1 MSAPNFLDFMK
12 ERDQLDEAFNS
23 APYELTMGKKNAG
36 DVFFTF
42 IDEDDKEYRI
52 QFYTPQGLGKSVRQV
67 FIGQKRGSV
76 YPDAIARFK
85 NPMRVIASMIEATKQ
100 YLATPLGKTIDGFAV
115 NFSKKALERGMT
127 LIPKIIRQSGLKQKL
142 NVMDLTYSPVPD
154 RGYVWL
160 VKKGKDPAQVFD
172 GPKMKGITWDDPD
185 KIGDVP
191 ADTNTIDSDSTE
203 GVKVPS
209 NGKVITK
216 TNSAFTIRWDMGFPP
231 SGPYA
236 GAVLETT
243 VLRVRENDYVIST
256 IASTKNKTLN
266 DLKSYD
272 YKGDINSLLKEEG
285 ERYSLANNQLSTL
298 TSISYNPNKL
308 GYDLVSVGSLGEVRF
323 NGQDIGLPS
332 NRQVVINAVAKMND
346 EYEKTGAV
354 DQSNNSKK
362 SGWYNEVAD
371 GGNPTISWYNAQGAY
386 NGGIGL
392 RFSPIY
398 GVYSGSSVAV
408 NFKEIEGKDVD
419 ALAKKL
425 KLPPIPKQVS
435 SKFVASAEAW
445 WKQKNIVPPNTAS
458 QGNIEM
464 IPTTDMGQEGLRDG
478 GYIARLLGVIDTYAP
493 QMVGMYSGEKLTRVG
508 AGRYKTS
515 GGLVIEVH
523 FWGVDKGNLA
533 VEVSSE
539 LSGTEMLSL
548 SGKTKD
554 AGMKI
559 VEAIS
564 RAAGSQF
571 NGEVEVRSVP
581 INGAPYPIL
590 KVSRSQGY
598 SYVDCGSFV
607 LKVSDALLERFTVG
621 KAVELDLMRNFPR
634 TTFPVR
640 YDWYS
645 KTEMVVKASDGKTIF
660 GSINTNASNKDAVIT
675 ANLKEPSNGTFFGET
690 VHGFSVAWDFKF
702 PRGGNLQDA
711 KIVTNVTYN
720 FDKKKAN
727 ITTMIV
733 EGHHQHSSS
742 SYDVNLDVKTV
753 QKVLD
758 EYSDRLKIVDQ
769 QLRNLD
775 SSSYN
780 PNKRFLNDVTISKSG
795 EILFQ
800 GQSLTQSQNRQA
812 VINALARAQSNAE
825 KTKGDLAGYA
835 ASIEASAP
843 KGRDLDWQVY
853 LTNNGNSLQVD
864 WEITFRRN
872 TRVGAMKEFS
882 AQVYSGNRYLED
894 VYADAKS
901 RGYAPEQ
908 PNLMAMSDA
917 QRSDDMA
924 TMNGEDAYSEY
935 EQSIGG
941 SLKINLK

>member
-1 MSAPNFLDFMK
+1 MSIPKFLDFIK

-52 QFYTPQGLGKSVRQV
+52 QFYTPQGLGKNVRQV

-100 YLATPLGKTIDGFAV
+100 FMATPLGKTIDGYAV
-115 NFSKKALERGMT
+115 NFSKKALDRGMT

-142 NVMDLTYSPVPD
+142 NVMDLTYAPVPD

-172 GPKMKGITWDDPD
+172 GPKMQGITWDDPD
-185 KIGDVP
+185 KVGDVP
-191 ADTNTIDSDSTE
+191 VQNNTPEVD
-203 GVKVPS
+203 VPS
-209 NGKVITK
+209 PVDDSNGWKLTSGGDQPMMIWSGREKGRLVTANIAPHYNEPGVYVGAYMNEKPARGPSPDFITRQLK
-216 TNSAFTIRWDMGFPP
+216 LPQIPVKMLNSFT
-231 SGPYA
+231 
-236 GAVLETT
+236 T
-243 VLRVRENDYVIST
+243 
-256 IASTKNKTLN
+256 ASTKFWRDNK
-266 DLKSYD
+266 
-272 YKGDINSLLKEEG
+272 
-285 ERYSLANNQLSTL
+285 
-298 TSISYNPNKL
+298 
-308 GYDLVSVGSLGEVRF
+308 
-323 NGQDIGLPS
+323 
-332 NRQVVINAVAKMND
+332 
-346 EYEKTGAV
+346 
-354 DQSNNSKK
+354 
-362 SGWYNEVAD
+362 
-371 GGNPTISWYNAQGAY
+371 
-386 NGGIGL
+386 
-392 RFSPIY
+392 
-398 GVYSGSSVAV
+398 
-408 NFKEIEGKDVD
+408 
-419 ALAKKL
+419 
-425 KLPPIPKQVS
+425 
-435 SKFVASAEAW
+435 
-445 WKQKNIVPPNTAS
+445 PNT
-458 QGNIEM
+458 QTTLDE

-478 GYIARLLGVIDTYAP
+478 GYIARLLGIIDTYAP

-571 NGEVEVRSVP
+571 NGEVEVRAVP

-621 KAVELDLMRNFPR
+621 KAVELDLMREFPR

-640 YDWYS
+640 YDWYG
-645 KTEMVVKASDGKTIF
+645 KTELVVKASDGKTIF
-660 GSINTNASNKDAVIT
+660 GSINTNASDKDAVIT
-675 ANLKEPSNGTFFGET
+675 ANLKAPSNGTFFGET

-733 EGHHQHSSS
+733 EGHHQHSNS

-753 QKVLD
+753 QSVLN
-758 EYSDRLKIVDQ
+758 EYSDRLKIINQ

-800 GQSLTQSQNRQA
+800 GQSLTQSQNRQV
-812 VINALARAQSNAE
+812 VINALAKAQSNAE
-825 KTKGDLAGYA
+825 KTKGDLANYA

-843 KGRDLDWQVY
+843 QGRDLDWRVY

-872 TRVGAMKEFS
+872 THVGAMKEFS
-882 AQVYSGNRYLED
+882 AQVYRGNRYLED

-924 TMNGEDAYSEY
+924 MMNGEDAYSEY

>member
-1 MSAPNFLDFMK
+1 MSTPNFLDFMK

-100 YLATPLGKTIDGFAV
+100 FLATPLGKTIDGFAV
-115 NFSKKALERGMT
+115 NFSKKALDRGMT

-191 ADTNTIDSDSTE
+191 DQAKAD
-203 GVKVPS
+203 
-209 NGKVITK
+209 
-216 TNSAFTIRWDMGFPP
+216 A
-231 SGPYA
+231 A
-236 GAVLETT
+236 LQ
-243 VLRVRENDYVIST
+243 
-256 IASTKNKTLN
+256 
-266 DLKSYD
+266 
-272 YKGDINSLLKEEG
+272 GDIDD
-285 ERYSLANNQLSTL
+285 LSQT
-298 TSISYNPNKL
+298 
-308 GYDLVSVGSLGEVRF
+308 
-323 NGQDIGLPS
+323 
-332 NRQVVINAVAKMND
+332 IN
-346 EYEKTGAV
+346 T
-354 DQSNNSKK
+354 QK
-362 SGWYNEVAD
+362 SGWYNEVAPA
-371 GGNPTISWYNAQGAY
+371 GNPSIEWYNAQGTY

-398 GVYSGSSVAV
+398 GVYSGSSAAV
-408 NFKEIEGKDVD
+408 NFKEIEDKDVD

-445 WKQKNIVPPNTAS
+445 WKQKNIVPPRTAS

-478 GYIARLLGVIDTYAP
+478 GYIARLLGIIDTYAP

-660 GSINTNASNKDAVIT
+660 GSINTNASDKDAVIT

-780 PNKRFLNDVTISKSG
+780 PDKRFLNDVTISKSG

-882 AQVYSGNRYLED
+882 AQVYRGNRYLED

-924 TMNGEDAYSEY
+924 MMNGEDAYSEY

>member
-1 MSAPNFLDFMK
+1 MSIPKFLDFIK

-23 APYELTMGKKNAG
+23 APYELAMGKKNAG

-100 YLATPLGKTIDGFAV
+100 FLATPLGKTIDGFAV
-115 NFSKKALERGMT
+115 NFSKKALDRGMT

-142 NVMDLTYSPVPD
+142 NVMDLTYAPVPD

-172 GPKMKGITWDDPD
+172 GPKMQGITWDDPD
-185 KIGDVP
+185 KVGDVP
-191 ADTNTIDSDSTE
+191 VQNNTPEVD
-203 GVKVPS
+203 VPS
-209 NGKVITK
+209 PVDDSNGWKLTSGGDQPMMIWSGREKGRLVTANIAPHYNEPGVYVGAYMNEKPARGPSPDFITRQLK
-216 TNSAFTIRWDMGFPP
+216 LPQIPVKMLNSFT
-231 SGPYA
+231 
-236 GAVLETT
+236 T
-243 VLRVRENDYVIST
+243 
-256 IASTKNKTLN
+256 ASTKFWRDNK
-266 DLKSYD
+266 
-272 YKGDINSLLKEEG
+272 
-285 ERYSLANNQLSTL
+285 
-298 TSISYNPNKL
+298 
-308 GYDLVSVGSLGEVRF
+308 
-323 NGQDIGLPS
+323 
-332 NRQVVINAVAKMND
+332 
-346 EYEKTGAV
+346 
-354 DQSNNSKK
+354 
-362 SGWYNEVAD
+362 
-371 GGNPTISWYNAQGAY
+371 
-386 NGGIGL
+386 
-392 RFSPIY
+392 
-398 GVYSGSSVAV
+398 
-408 NFKEIEGKDVD
+408 
-419 ALAKKL
+419 
-425 KLPPIPKQVS
+425 
-435 SKFVASAEAW
+435 
-445 WKQKNIVPPNTAS
+445 PNT
-458 QGNIEM
+458 QTTLDE

-478 GYIARLLGVIDTYAP
+478 GYIARLLGIIDTYAP

-571 NGEVEVRSVP
+571 NGEVEVRAVP

-621 KAVELDLMRNFPR
+621 KAVELDLMREFPR

-640 YDWYS
+640 YDWYG
-645 KTEMVVKASDGKTIF
+645 KTELVVKASDGKTIF
-660 GSINTNASNKDAVIT
+660 GSINTNASDKDAVIT
-675 ANLKEPSNGTFFGET
+675 ANLKAPSNGTFFGET

-753 QKVLD
+753 QSVLN
-758 EYSDRLKIVDQ
+758 EYSDRLKIINQ

-800 GQSLTQSQNRQA
+800 GQSLTQSQNRQV
-812 VINALARAQSNAE
+812 VINALAKAQSNAE
-825 KTKGDLAGYA
+825 KTKGDLANYA

-843 KGRDLDWQVY
+843 QGRDLDWRVY

-872 TRVGAMKEFS
+872 THVGAMKEFS
-882 AQVYSGNRYLED
+882 AQVYRGNRYLED

-924 TMNGEDAYSEY
+924 MMNGEDAYSEY

>member
-1 MSAPNFLDFMK
+1 MSIPKFLDFIK

-52 QFYTPQGLGKSVRQV
+52 QFYTPQGLGKNVRQV

-100 YLATPLGKTIDGFAV
+100 FMATPLGKTIDGYAV
-115 NFSKKALERGMT
+115 NFSKKALDRGMI

-142 NVMDLTYSPVPD
+142 NVMDLTYAPVPD

-172 GPKMKGITWDDPD
+172 GPKMQGITWDDPD
-185 KIGDVP
+185 KVGDVP
-191 ADTNTIDSDSTE
+191 VQNNTPEVD
-203 GVKVPS
+203 VPS
-209 NGKVITK
+209 PVDDSNGWKLTSGGDQPMMIWSGREKGRLVTANIAPHYNEPGVYVGAYMNEKPARGPSPDFITRQLK
-216 TNSAFTIRWDMGFPP
+216 LPQIPVKMLNSFT
-231 SGPYA
+231 
-236 GAVLETT
+236 T
-243 VLRVRENDYVIST
+243 
-256 IASTKNKTLN
+256 ASTKFWRDNK
-266 DLKSYD
+266 
-272 YKGDINSLLKEEG
+272 
-285 ERYSLANNQLSTL
+285 
-298 TSISYNPNKL
+298 
-308 GYDLVSVGSLGEVRF
+308 
-323 NGQDIGLPS
+323 
-332 NRQVVINAVAKMND
+332 
-346 EYEKTGAV
+346 
-354 DQSNNSKK
+354 
-362 SGWYNEVAD
+362 
-371 GGNPTISWYNAQGAY
+371 
-386 NGGIGL
+386 
-392 RFSPIY
+392 
-398 GVYSGSSVAV
+398 
-408 NFKEIEGKDVD
+408 
-419 ALAKKL
+419 
-425 KLPPIPKQVS
+425 
-435 SKFVASAEAW
+435 
-445 WKQKNIVPPNTAS
+445 PNT
-458 QGNIEM
+458 QTTLDE

-478 GYIARLLGVIDTYAP
+478 GYIARLLGIIDTYAP

-533 VEVSSE
+533 VEVYSE

-571 NGEVEVRSVP
+571 NGEVEVRAVP

-621 KAVELDLMRNFPR
+621 KAVELDLMREFPR

-640 YDWYS
+640 YDWYG
-645 KTEMVVKASDGKTIF
+645 KTELVVKASDGKTIF
-660 GSINTNASNKDAVIT
+660 GSINTNASDKDAVIT
-675 ANLKEPSNGTFFGET
+675 ANLKAPSNGTFFGET

-753 QKVLD
+753 QSVLN
-758 EYSDRLKIVDQ
+758 EYSDRLKIINQ

-800 GQSLTQSQNRQA
+800 GQSLTQSQNRQV
-812 VINALARAQSNAE
+812 VINALAKAQSNAE
-825 KTKGDLAGYA
+825 KTKGDLANYA

-843 KGRDLDWQVY
+843 QGRDLDWRVY

-872 TRVGAMKEFS
+872 THVGAMKEFS
-882 AQVYSGNRYLED
+882 AQVYRGNRYLED

-924 TMNGEDAYSEY
+924 MMNGEDAYSEY

>member
-1 MSAPNFLDFMK
+1 MSIPKFLDFIK

-52 QFYTPQGLGKSVRQV
+52 QFYTPQGLGKNVRQV

-100 YLATPLGKTIDGFAV
+100 FMATPLGKTIDGYAV
-115 NFSKKALERGMT
+115 NFSKKALDRGMT

-142 NVMDLTYSPVPD
+142 NVMDLTYAPVPD

-172 GPKMKGITWDDPD
+172 GPKMQGITWDDPD
-185 KIGDVP
+185 KVGDVP
-191 ADTNTIDSDSTE
+191 VQNNTPEVD
-203 GVKVPS
+203 VPS
-209 NGKVITK
+209 PVDDSNGWKLTSGGDQPMMIWSGREKGRLVTANIAPHYNEPGVYVGAYMNEKPARGPSPDFITRQLK
-216 TNSAFTIRWDMGFPP
+216 LPQIPVKMLNSFT
-231 SGPYA
+231 
-236 GAVLETT
+236 T
-243 VLRVRENDYVIST
+243 
-256 IASTKNKTLN
+256 ASTKFWRDNK
-266 DLKSYD
+266 
-272 YKGDINSLLKEEG
+272 
-285 ERYSLANNQLSTL
+285 
-298 TSISYNPNKL
+298 
-308 GYDLVSVGSLGEVRF
+308 
-323 NGQDIGLPS
+323 
-332 NRQVVINAVAKMND
+332 
-346 EYEKTGAV
+346 
-354 DQSNNSKK
+354 
-362 SGWYNEVAD
+362 
-371 GGNPTISWYNAQGAY
+371 
-386 NGGIGL
+386 
-392 RFSPIY
+392 
-398 GVYSGSSVAV
+398 
-408 NFKEIEGKDVD
+408 
-419 ALAKKL
+419 
-425 KLPPIPKQVS
+425 
-435 SKFVASAEAW
+435 
-445 WKQKNIVPPNTAS
+445 PNT
-458 QGNIEM
+458 QTTLDE

-478 GYIARLLGVIDTYAP
+478 GYIARLLGIIDTYAP

-571 NGEVEVRSVP
+571 NGEVEVRAVP

-621 KAVELDLMRNFPR
+621 KAVELDLMREFPR

-640 YDWYS
+640 YDWYG
-645 KTEMVVKASDGKTIF
+645 KTELVVKASDGKTIF
-660 GSINTNASNKDAVIT
+660 GSINTNASDKDAVVT
-675 ANLKEPSNGTFFGET
+675 ANLKAPSNGTFFGET

-753 QKVLD
+753 QSVLN
-758 EYSDRLKIVDQ
+758 EYSDRLKIINQ

-800 GQSLTQSQNRQA
+800 GQSLTQSQNRQV
-812 VINALARAQSNAE
+812 VINALAKAQSNAE
-825 KTKGDLAGYA
+825 KTKGDLANYA

-843 KGRDLDWQVY
+843 QGRDLDWRVY

-872 TRVGAMKEFS
+872 THVGAMKEFS
-882 AQVYSGNRYLED
+882 AQVYRGNRYLED

-924 TMNGEDAYSEY
+924 MMNGEDAYSEY

>member
-1 MSAPNFLDFMK
+1 MSTPNFLDFMK

-100 YLATPLGKTIDGFAV
+100 FLATPLGKTIDGFAV
-115 NFSKKALERGMT
+115 NFSKKALDRGMT

-191 ADTNTIDSDSTE
+191 ANPNTIDSDSTE

-216 TNSAFTIRWDMGFPP
+216 TNSTFTIRWDMGFPP

-346 EYEKTGAV
+346 EYEKT
-354 DQSNNSKK
+354 
-362 SGWYNEVAD
+362 
-371 GGNPTISWYNAQGAY
+371 
-386 NGGIGL
+386 
-392 RFSPIY
+392 
-398 GVYSGSSVAV
+398 
-408 NFKEIEGKDVD
+408 
-419 ALAKKL
+419 
-425 KLPPIPKQVS
+425 
-435 SKFVASAEAW
+435 
-445 WKQKNIVPPNTAS
+445 AS

-478 GYIARLLGVIDTYAP
+478 GYIARLLGIIDTYAP

-660 GSINTNASNKDAVIT
+660 GSINTNASDKDAVIT

-780 PNKRFLNDVTISKSG
+780 PDKRFLNDVTISKSG

-882 AQVYSGNRYLED
+882 AQVYRGNRYLED

-924 TMNGEDAYSEY
+924 MMNGEDAYSEY

>member
-1 MSAPNFLDFMK
+1 MSIPKFLDFMK

-52 QFYTPQGLGKSVRQV
+52 QFYTPQGLGKNVRQV

-100 YLATPLGKTIDGFAV
+100 FMATPLGKTIDGYAV
-115 NFSKKALERGMT
+115 NFSKKALDRGMT

-142 NVMDLTYSPVPD
+142 NVMDLTYAPVPD

-172 GPKMKGITWDDPD
+172 GPKMQGITWDDPD
-185 KIGDVP
+185 KVGDVP
-191 ADTNTIDSDSTE
+191 VQNNTPEVD
-203 GVKVPS
+203 VPS
-209 NGKVITK
+209 PVDDSNGWKLTSGGDQPMMIWSGREKGRLVTANIAPHYNEPGVYVGAYMNEKPARGPSPDFITRQLK
-216 TNSAFTIRWDMGFPP
+216 LPQIPVKMLNSFT
-231 SGPYA
+231 
-236 GAVLETT
+236 T
-243 VLRVRENDYVIST
+243 
-256 IASTKNKTLN
+256 ASTKFWRDNK
-266 DLKSYD
+266 
-272 YKGDINSLLKEEG
+272 
-285 ERYSLANNQLSTL
+285 
-298 TSISYNPNKL
+298 
-308 GYDLVSVGSLGEVRF
+308 
-323 NGQDIGLPS
+323 
-332 NRQVVINAVAKMND
+332 
-346 EYEKTGAV
+346 
-354 DQSNNSKK
+354 
-362 SGWYNEVAD
+362 
-371 GGNPTISWYNAQGAY
+371 
-386 NGGIGL
+386 
-392 RFSPIY
+392 
-398 GVYSGSSVAV
+398 
-408 NFKEIEGKDVD
+408 
-419 ALAKKL
+419 
-425 KLPPIPKQVS
+425 
-435 SKFVASAEAW
+435 
-445 WKQKNIVPPNTAS
+445 PNT
-458 QGNIEM
+458 QTTLDE

-478 GYIARLLGVIDTYAP
+478 GYIARLLGIIDTYAP

-533 VEVSSE
+533 VEVYSE

-571 NGEVEVRSVP
+571 NGEVEVRAVP

-621 KAVELDLMRNFPR
+621 KAVELDLMREFPR

-640 YDWYS
+640 YDWYG
-645 KTEMVVKASDGKTIF
+645 KTELVVKASDGKTIF
-660 GSINTNASNKDAVIT
+660 GSINTNASDKDAVVT
-675 ANLKEPSNGTFFGET
+675 ANLKAPSNGTFFGET

-753 QKVLD
+753 QSVLN
-758 EYSDRLKIVDQ
+758 EYSDRLKIINQ

-800 GQSLTQSQNRQA
+800 GQSLTQSQNRQV
-812 VINALARAQSNAE
+812 VINALAKAQSNAE
-825 KTKGDLAGYA
+825 KTKGDLANYA

-843 KGRDLDWQVY
+843 QGRDLDWRVY

-872 TRVGAMKEFS
+872 THVGAMKEFS
-882 AQVYSGNRYLED
+882 AQVYRGNRYLED

-924 TMNGEDAYSEY
+924 MMNGEDAYSEY

>member
-1 MSAPNFLDFMK
+1 MSIPKFLDFIK

-52 QFYTPQGLGKSVRQV
+52 QFYTPQGLGKNVRQV

-100 YLATPLGKTIDGFAV
+100 FMATPLGKTIDGYAV
-115 NFSKKALERGMT
+115 NFSKKALDRGMT

-142 NVMDLTYSPVPD
+142 NVMDLTYAPVPD

-172 GPKMKGITWDDPD
+172 GPKMQGITWDDPD
-185 KIGDVP
+185 KVGDIPVQNNTPEVDVP
-191 ADTNTIDSDSTE
+191 SPVDD
-203 GVKVPS
+203 S
-209 NGKVITK
+209 NGWKLTSGGDQPMMIWSGREKGRLVTANIAPHYNEPGVYVGAYMNEKPARGPSPDFITRQLK
-216 TNSAFTIRWDMGFPP
+216 LPQIPVKMLNSFT
-231 SGPYA
+231 
-236 GAVLETT
+236 T
-243 VLRVRENDYVIST
+243 
-256 IASTKNKTLN
+256 ASTKFWRDNK
-266 DLKSYD
+266 
-272 YKGDINSLLKEEG
+272 
-285 ERYSLANNQLSTL
+285 
-298 TSISYNPNKL
+298 
-308 GYDLVSVGSLGEVRF
+308 
-323 NGQDIGLPS
+323 
-332 NRQVVINAVAKMND
+332 
-346 EYEKTGAV
+346 
-354 DQSNNSKK
+354 
-362 SGWYNEVAD
+362 
-371 GGNPTISWYNAQGAY
+371 
-386 NGGIGL
+386 
-392 RFSPIY
+392 
-398 GVYSGSSVAV
+398 
-408 NFKEIEGKDVD
+408 
-419 ALAKKL
+419 
-425 KLPPIPKQVS
+425 
-435 SKFVASAEAW
+435 
-445 WKQKNIVPPNTAS
+445 PNT
-458 QGNIEM
+458 QTTLDE

-478 GYIARLLGVIDTYAP
+478 GYIARLLGIIDTYAP

-571 NGEVEVRSVP
+571 NGEVEVRAVP

-621 KAVELDLMRNFPR
+621 KAVELDLMREFPR

-640 YDWYS
+640 YDWYG
-645 KTEMVVKASDGKTIF
+645 KTELVVKASDGKTIF
-660 GSINTNASNKDAVIT
+660 GSINTNASDKDAVIT
-675 ANLKEPSNGTFFGET
+675 ANLKAPSNGTFFGET

-753 QKVLD
+753 QSVLN
-758 EYSDRLKIVDQ
+758 EYSDRLKIINQ

-800 GQSLTQSQNRQA
+800 GQSLTQSQNRQV
-812 VINALARAQSNAE
+812 VINALAKAQSNAE
-825 KTKGDLAGYA
+825 KTKGDLANYA

-843 KGRDLDWQVY
+843 QGRDLDWRVY

-872 TRVGAMKEFS
+872 THVGAMKEFS
-882 AQVYSGNRYLED
+882 AQVYRGNRYLED

-924 TMNGEDAYSEY
+924 MMNGEDAYSEY

>member
-1 MSAPNFLDFMK
+1 MSIPKFLDFMK

-52 QFYTPQGLGKSVRQV
+52 QFYTPQGLGKNVRQV

-100 YLATPLGKTIDGFAV
+100 FMATPLGKTIDGYAV
-115 NFSKKALERGMT
+115 NFSKKALDRGMT

-142 NVMDLTYSPVPD
+142 NVMDLTYAPVPD

-172 GPKMKGITWDDPD
+172 GPKMQGITWDDPD
-185 KIGDVP
+185 KVGDVP
-191 ADTNTIDSDSTE
+191 VQNNTPEVD
-203 GVKVPS
+203 VPS
-209 NGKVITK
+209 PVDDSNGWKLTSDGDQPMMIWSGREKGRLVTANIAPHYNEPGVYVGAYMNEKPARGPSPDFITRQLK
-216 TNSAFTIRWDMGFPP
+216 LPQIPVKMLNSFT
-231 SGPYA
+231 
-236 GAVLETT
+236 T
-243 VLRVRENDYVIST
+243 
-256 IASTKNKTLN
+256 ASTKFWRDNK
-266 DLKSYD
+266 
-272 YKGDINSLLKEEG
+272 
-285 ERYSLANNQLSTL
+285 
-298 TSISYNPNKL
+298 
-308 GYDLVSVGSLGEVRF
+308 
-323 NGQDIGLPS
+323 
-332 NRQVVINAVAKMND
+332 
-346 EYEKTGAV
+346 
-354 DQSNNSKK
+354 
-362 SGWYNEVAD
+362 
-371 GGNPTISWYNAQGAY
+371 
-386 NGGIGL
+386 
-392 RFSPIY
+392 
-398 GVYSGSSVAV
+398 
-408 NFKEIEGKDVD
+408 
-419 ALAKKL
+419 
-425 KLPPIPKQVS
+425 
-435 SKFVASAEAW
+435 
-445 WKQKNIVPPNTAS
+445 PNT
-458 QGNIEM
+458 QTTLDE
-464 IPTTDMGQEGLRDG
+464 IPTTDMGQEGLRDS
-478 GYIARLLGVIDTYAP
+478 GYIARLLGIIDTYAP

-515 GGLVIEVH
+515 GGLNIEVH
-523 FWGVDKGNLA
+523 FWGVDKGKLA

-571 NGEVEVRSVP
+571 NGEVEVKVVP

-590 KVSRSQGY
+590 KISRSQGY

-607 LKVSDALLERFTVG
+607 LKVSDALLDRFTVG
-621 KAVELDLMRNFPR
+621 KAVELDLMREFPR

-640 YDWYS
+640 YDWYG
-645 KTEMVVKASDGKTIF
+645 KTELVVKASDGKTIF
-660 GSINTNASNKDAVIT
+660 GSINTNASDKDAVIT
-675 ANLKEPSNGTFFGET
+675 ANLKAPSNGTFFGET

-733 EGHHQHSSS
+733 EGHHQHSNS

-753 QKVLD
+753 QSVLN
-758 EYSDRLKIVDQ
+758 EYSDRLKIINQ

-812 VINALARAQSNAE
+812 VINALAKAQSNAE
-825 KTKGDLAGYA
+825 KTKGDLANYA

-843 KGRDLDWQVY
+843 QGRDLDWRVY

-882 AQVYSGNRYLED
+882 AQVYRGNRYLED

-917 QRSDDMA
+917 QRGDDMA
-924 TMNGEDAYSEY
+924 MMNGEDAYSEY

>member
-1 MSAPNFLDFMK
+1 MSIPNFLDFIK

-52 QFYTPQGLGKSVRQV
+52 QFYTPQGLGKNVRQV

-100 YLATPLGKTIDGFAV
+100 FMATPLGKTIDGYAV
-115 NFSKKALERGMT
+115 NFSKKALDRGMT

-142 NVMDLTYSPVPD
+142 NVMDLTYAPVPD

-172 GPKMKGITWDDPD
+172 GPKMQGITWDDPD
-185 KIGDVP
+185 KVGDVP
-191 ADTNTIDSDSTE
+191 VQNNTPEVD
-203 GVKVPS
+203 VPPPVDDS
-209 NGKVITK
+209 NGWKLTSGGDQPMMIWSGREKGRLVTANIAPHYNEPGVYVGAYMNEKPARGPSPDFITRQLK
-216 TNSAFTIRWDMGFPP
+216 LPQIPVKMLNNFT
-231 SGPYA
+231 
-236 GAVLETT
+236 T
-243 VLRVRENDYVIST
+243 
-256 IASTKNKTLN
+256 ASTKFWRDNK
-266 DLKSYD
+266 
-272 YKGDINSLLKEEG
+272 
-285 ERYSLANNQLSTL
+285 
-298 TSISYNPNKL
+298 
-308 GYDLVSVGSLGEVRF
+308 
-323 NGQDIGLPS
+323 
-332 NRQVVINAVAKMND
+332 
-346 EYEKTGAV
+346 
-354 DQSNNSKK
+354 
-362 SGWYNEVAD
+362 
-371 GGNPTISWYNAQGAY
+371 
-386 NGGIGL
+386 
-392 RFSPIY
+392 
-398 GVYSGSSVAV
+398 
-408 NFKEIEGKDVD
+408 
-419 ALAKKL
+419 
-425 KLPPIPKQVS
+425 
-435 SKFVASAEAW
+435 
-445 WKQKNIVPPNTAS
+445 PNT
-458 QGNIEM
+458 QTTLDE

-478 GYIARLLGVIDTYAP
+478 GYIARLLGIIDTYAP

-571 NGEVEVRSVP
+571 NGEVEVRAVP

-621 KAVELDLMRNFPR
+621 KAVELDLMREFPR

-640 YDWYS
+640 YDWYG
-645 KTEMVVKASDGKTIF
+645 KTELVVKASDGKTIF
-660 GSINTNASNKDAVIT
+660 GSINTNASDKDAVIT
-675 ANLKEPSNGTFFGET
+675 ANLKAPSNGTFFGET

-753 QKVLD
+753 QSVLN
-758 EYSDRLKIVDQ
+758 EYSDRLKIINQ

-800 GQSLTQSQNRQA
+800 GQSLTQSQNRQV
-812 VINALARAQSNAE
+812 VINALAKAQSNAE
-825 KTKGDLAGYA
+825 KTKGDLANYA

-843 KGRDLDWQVY
+843 QGRDLDWRVY

-872 TRVGAMKEFS
+872 THVGAMKEFS
-882 AQVYSGNRYLED
+882 AQVYRGNRYLED

-924 TMNGEDAYSEY
+924 MMNGEDAYSEY

>member
-1 MSAPNFLDFMK
+1 MSIPKFLDFIK

-52 QFYTPQGLGKSVRQV
+52 QFYTPQGLGKNVRQV

-100 YLATPLGKTIDGFAV
+100 FMATPLGKTIDGYAV
-115 NFSKKALERGMT
+115 NFSKKALDRGMT

-142 NVMDLTYSPVPD
+142 NVMDLTYAPVPD

-172 GPKMKGITWDDPD
+172 GPKMQGITWDDPD
-185 KIGDVP
+185 KVGDVP
-191 ADTNTIDSDSTE
+191 VQNNTPEVD
-203 GVKVPS
+203 VPS
-209 NGKVITK
+209 PVDDSNGWKLTSGGDQPMMIWSGREKGRLVTANIAPHYNEPGVYVGAYMNEKPARGPSPDFITRQLK
-216 TNSAFTIRWDMGFPP
+216 LPQIPVKMLNSFT
-231 SGPYA
+231 
-236 GAVLETT
+236 T
-243 VLRVRENDYVIST
+243 
-256 IASTKNKTLN
+256 ASTKFWRDNK
-266 DLKSYD
+266 
-272 YKGDINSLLKEEG
+272 
-285 ERYSLANNQLSTL
+285 
-298 TSISYNPNKL
+298 
-308 GYDLVSVGSLGEVRF
+308 
-323 NGQDIGLPS
+323 
-332 NRQVVINAVAKMND
+332 
-346 EYEKTGAV
+346 
-354 DQSNNSKK
+354 
-362 SGWYNEVAD
+362 
-371 GGNPTISWYNAQGAY
+371 
-386 NGGIGL
+386 
-392 RFSPIY
+392 
-398 GVYSGSSVAV
+398 
-408 NFKEIEGKDVD
+408 
-419 ALAKKL
+419 
-425 KLPPIPKQVS
+425 
-435 SKFVASAEAW
+435 
-445 WKQKNIVPPNTAS
+445 PNT
-458 QGNIEM
+458 QTTLDE

-478 GYIARLLGVIDTYAP
+478 GYIARLLGIIDTYAP
-493 QMVGMYSGEKLTRVG
+493 QMVGMYSGEKLIRVG

-571 NGEVEVRSVP
+571 NGEVEVRAVP

-621 KAVELDLMRNFPR
+621 KAVELDLMREFPR

-640 YDWYS
+640 YDWYG
-645 KTEMVVKASDGKTIF
+645 KTELVVKASDGKTIF
-660 GSINTNASNKDAVIT
+660 GSINTNASDKDAVVT
-675 ANLKEPSNGTFFGET
+675 ANLKAPSNGTFFGET

-753 QKVLD
+753 QSVLD
-758 EYSDRLKIVDQ
+758 EYSDRLKIINQ

-800 GQSLTQSQNRQA
+800 GQSLTQSQNRQV
-812 VINALARAQSNAE
+812 VINALAKAQSNAE
-825 KTKGDLAGYA
+825 KTKGDLANYA

-843 KGRDLDWQVY
+843 QGRDLDWRVY

-872 TRVGAMKEFS
+872 THVGAMKEFS
-882 AQVYSGNRYLED
+882 AQVYRGNRYLED

-924 TMNGEDAYSEY
+924 MMNGEDAYSEY

>member
-1 MSAPNFLDFMK
+1 MSIPKFLDFMK

-52 QFYTPQGLGKSVRQV
+52 QFYTPQGLGKNVRQV

-100 YLATPLGKTIDGFAV
+100 FMATPLGKTIDGYAV
-115 NFSKKALERGMT
+115 NFSKKALDRGMT

-142 NVMDLTYSPVPD
+142 NVMDLTYAPVPD

-172 GPKMKGITWDDPD
+172 GPKMQGITWDDPD
-185 KIGDVP
+185 KVGDIPVQNNTPEVDVP
-191 ADTNTIDSDSTE
+191 SPVDD
-203 GVKVPS
+203 S
-209 NGKVITK
+209 NGWKLTSGGDQPMMIWSGREKGRLVTANIAPHYNEPGVYVGAYMNEKPARGPSPDFITRQLK
-216 TNSAFTIRWDMGFPP
+216 LPQIPVKMLNSFT
-231 SGPYA
+231 
-236 GAVLETT
+236 T
-243 VLRVRENDYVIST
+243 
-256 IASTKNKTLN
+256 ASTKFWRDNK
-266 DLKSYD
+266 
-272 YKGDINSLLKEEG
+272 
-285 ERYSLANNQLSTL
+285 
-298 TSISYNPNKL
+298 
-308 GYDLVSVGSLGEVRF
+308 
-323 NGQDIGLPS
+323 
-332 NRQVVINAVAKMND
+332 
-346 EYEKTGAV
+346 
-354 DQSNNSKK
+354 
-362 SGWYNEVAD
+362 
-371 GGNPTISWYNAQGAY
+371 
-386 NGGIGL
+386 
-392 RFSPIY
+392 
-398 GVYSGSSVAV
+398 
-408 NFKEIEGKDVD
+408 
-419 ALAKKL
+419 
-425 KLPPIPKQVS
+425 
-435 SKFVASAEAW
+435 
-445 WKQKNIVPPNTAS
+445 PNT
-458 QGNIEM
+458 QTTLDE

-478 GYIARLLGVIDTYAP
+478 GYIARLLGIIDTYAP

-548 SGKTKD
+548 FGKTKD

-571 NGEVEVRSVP
+571 NGEVEVRAVP

-621 KAVELDLMRNFPR
+621 KAVELDLMREFPR

-640 YDWYS
+640 YDWYG
-645 KTEMVVKASDGKTIF
+645 KTELVVKASDGKTIF
-660 GSINTNASNKDAVIT
+660 GSINTNASDKDAVIT
-675 ANLKEPSNGTFFGET
+675 ANLKAPSNGTFFGET

-753 QKVLD
+753 QSVLN
-758 EYSDRLKIVDQ
+758 EYSDRLKIINQ

-800 GQSLTQSQNRQA
+800 GQSLTQSQNRQV
-812 VINALARAQSNAE
+812 VINALAKAQSNAE
-825 KTKGDLAGYA
+825 KTKGDLANYA

-843 KGRDLDWQVY
+843 QGRDLDWRVY

-872 TRVGAMKEFS
+872 THVGAMKEFS
-882 AQVYSGNRYLED
+882 AQVYRGNRYLED

-924 TMNGEDAYSEY
+924 MMNGEDAYSEY

>member
-1 MSAPNFLDFMK
+1 MSIPKFLDFIK

-52 QFYTPQGLGKSVRQV
+52 QFYTPQGLGKNVRQV

-100 YLATPLGKTIDGFAV
+100 FMATPLGKTIDGYAV
-115 NFSKKALERGMT
+115 NFSKKALDRGMT

-142 NVMDLTYSPVPD
+142 NVMDLTYAPVPD

-172 GPKMKGITWDDPD
+172 GPKMQGITWDDPD
-185 KIGDVP
+185 KVGDVP
-191 ADTNTIDSDSTE
+191 VQNNTPEVD
-203 GVKVPS
+203 VPS
-209 NGKVITK
+209 PVDDSNGWKLTSGGDQPMMIWSGREKGRLVTANIAPHYNEPGVYVGAYMNEKPARGPSPDFITRQLK
-216 TNSAFTIRWDMGFPP
+216 LPQIPVKMLNSFT
-231 SGPYA
+231 
-236 GAVLETT
+236 T
-243 VLRVRENDYVIST
+243 
-256 IASTKNKTLN
+256 ASTKFWRDNK
-266 DLKSYD
+266 
-272 YKGDINSLLKEEG
+272 
-285 ERYSLANNQLSTL
+285 
-298 TSISYNPNKL
+298 
-308 GYDLVSVGSLGEVRF
+308 
-323 NGQDIGLPS
+323 
-332 NRQVVINAVAKMND
+332 
-346 EYEKTGAV
+346 
-354 DQSNNSKK
+354 
-362 SGWYNEVAD
+362 
-371 GGNPTISWYNAQGAY
+371 
-386 NGGIGL
+386 
-392 RFSPIY
+392 
-398 GVYSGSSVAV
+398 
-408 NFKEIEGKDVD
+408 
-419 ALAKKL
+419 
-425 KLPPIPKQVS
+425 
-435 SKFVASAEAW
+435 
-445 WKQKNIVPPNTAS
+445 PNT
-458 QGNIEM
+458 QTTLDE

-478 GYIARLLGVIDTYAP
+478 GYIARLLGIIDTYAP

-571 NGEVEVRSVP
+571 NGEVEVRAVP

-590 KVSRSQGY
+590 KVSRSHGY

-621 KAVELDLMRNFPR
+621 KAVELDLMREFPR

-640 YDWYS
+640 YDWYG
-645 KTEMVVKASDGKTIF
+645 KTELVVKASDGKTIF
-660 GSINTNASNKDAVIT
+660 GSINTNASDKDAVIT
-675 ANLKEPSNGTFFGET
+675 ANLKAPSNGTFFGET

-753 QKVLD
+753 QSVLD
-758 EYSDRLKIVDQ
+758 EYSDRLKIINQ

-800 GQSLTQSQNRQA
+800 GQSLTQSQNRQV
-812 VINALARAQSNAE
+812 VINALAKAQSNAE
-825 KTKGDLAGYA
+825 KTKGDLANYA

-843 KGRDLDWQVY
+843 QGRDLDWRVY

-872 TRVGAMKEFS
+872 THVGAMKEFS
-882 AQVYSGNRYLED
+882 AQVYRGNRYLED

-924 TMNGEDAYSEY
+924 MMNGEDAYSEY

>member
-1 MSAPNFLDFMK
+1 MSIPNFLDFIK

-52 QFYTPQGLGKSVRQV
+52 QFYTPQGLGKNVRQV

-100 YLATPLGKTIDGFAV
+100 FMATPLGKTIDGYAV
-115 NFSKKALERGMT
+115 NFSKKALDRGMT

-142 NVMDLTYSPVPD
+142 NVMDLTYAPVPD

-172 GPKMKGITWDDPD
+172 GPKMQGITWDDPD
-185 KIGDVP
+185 KVGDVP
-191 ADTNTIDSDSTE
+191 VQNNTPEVD
-203 GVKVPS
+203 VPS
-209 NGKVITK
+209 PVDDSNGWKLTSGGDQPMMIWSGREKGRLVTANIAPHYNEPGVYVGAYMNEKPARGPSPDFITRQLK
-216 TNSAFTIRWDMGFPP
+216 LPQIPVKMLNNFT
-231 SGPYA
+231 
-236 GAVLETT
+236 T
-243 VLRVRENDYVIST
+243 
-256 IASTKNKTLN
+256 ASTKFWRDNK
-266 DLKSYD
+266 
-272 YKGDINSLLKEEG
+272 
-285 ERYSLANNQLSTL
+285 
-298 TSISYNPNKL
+298 
-308 GYDLVSVGSLGEVRF
+308 
-323 NGQDIGLPS
+323 
-332 NRQVVINAVAKMND
+332 
-346 EYEKTGAV
+346 
-354 DQSNNSKK
+354 
-362 SGWYNEVAD
+362 
-371 GGNPTISWYNAQGAY
+371 
-386 NGGIGL
+386 
-392 RFSPIY
+392 
-398 GVYSGSSVAV
+398 
-408 NFKEIEGKDVD
+408 
-419 ALAKKL
+419 
-425 KLPPIPKQVS
+425 
-435 SKFVASAEAW
+435 
-445 WKQKNIVPPNTAS
+445 PNT
-458 QGNIEM
+458 QTTLDE

-478 GYIARLLGVIDTYAP
+478 GYIARLLGIIDTYAP

-571 NGEVEVRSVP
+571 NGEVEVRAVP

-621 KAVELDLMRNFPR
+621 KAVELDLMREFPR

-640 YDWYS
+640 YDWYG
-645 KTEMVVKASDGKTIF
+645 KTELVVKASDGKTIF
-660 GSINTNASNKDAVIT
+660 GSINTNASDKDAVIT
-675 ANLKEPSNGTFFGET
+675 ANLKAPSNGTFFGET

-753 QKVLD
+753 QSVLD
-758 EYSDRLKIVDQ
+758 EYSDRLKIINQ

-800 GQSLTQSQNRQA
+800 GQSLTQSQNRQV
-812 VINALARAQSNAE
+812 VINALAKAQSNAE
-825 KTKGDLAGYA
+825 KTKGDLANYA

-843 KGRDLDWQVY
+843 QGRDLDWRVY

-872 TRVGAMKEFS
+872 THVGAMKEFS
-882 AQVYSGNRYLED
+882 AQVYRGNRYLED

-924 TMNGEDAYSEY
+924 MMNGEDAYSEY

>member
-1 MSAPNFLDFMK
+1 MSIPKFLDFIK

-100 YLATPLGKTIDGFAV
+100 FLATPLGKTIDGFAV
-115 NFSKKALERGMT
+115 NFSKKALDRGMT

-142 NVMDLTYSPVPD
+142 NVMDLTYAPVPD

-172 GPKMKGITWDDPD
+172 GPKMQGITWDDPD
-185 KIGDVP
+185 KVGDVP
-191 ADTNTIDSDSTE
+191 VQNNTPEVD
-203 GVKVPS
+203 VPS
-209 NGKVITK
+209 PVDDSNGWKLTSGGDQPMMIWSGREKGRLVTANIAPHYNEPGVYVGAYMNEKPARGPSPDFITRQLK
-216 TNSAFTIRWDMGFPP
+216 LPQIPVKMLNSFT
-231 SGPYA
+231 
-236 GAVLETT
+236 T
-243 VLRVRENDYVIST
+243 
-256 IASTKNKTLN
+256 ASTKFWRDNK
-266 DLKSYD
+266 
-272 YKGDINSLLKEEG
+272 
-285 ERYSLANNQLSTL
+285 
-298 TSISYNPNKL
+298 
-308 GYDLVSVGSLGEVRF
+308 
-323 NGQDIGLPS
+323 
-332 NRQVVINAVAKMND
+332 
-346 EYEKTGAV
+346 
-354 DQSNNSKK
+354 
-362 SGWYNEVAD
+362 
-371 GGNPTISWYNAQGAY
+371 
-386 NGGIGL
+386 
-392 RFSPIY
+392 
-398 GVYSGSSVAV
+398 
-408 NFKEIEGKDVD
+408 
-419 ALAKKL
+419 
-425 KLPPIPKQVS
+425 
-435 SKFVASAEAW
+435 
-445 WKQKNIVPPNTAS
+445 PNT
-458 QGNIEM
+458 QTTLDE

-478 GYIARLLGVIDTYAP
+478 GYIARLLGIIDTYAP

-571 NGEVEVRSVP
+571 NGEVEVRAVP

-621 KAVELDLMRNFPR
+621 KAVELDLMREFPR

-640 YDWYS
+640 YDWYG
-645 KTEMVVKASDGKTIF
+645 KTELVVKASDGKTIF
-660 GSINTNASNKDAVIT
+660 GSINTNASDKDAVIT
-675 ANLKEPSNGTFFGET
+675 ANLKAPSNGTFFGET

-733 EGHHQHSSS
+733 EGHHQHSNS

-753 QKVLD
+753 QSVLN
-758 EYSDRLKIVDQ
+758 EYSDRLKIINQ

-812 VINALARAQSNAE
+812 VINALAKAQSNAE
-825 KTKGDLAGYA
+825 KTKGDLANYA

-843 KGRDLDWQVY
+843 QARDLDWRVY

-882 AQVYSGNRYLED
+882 AQVYRGNRYLED

-917 QRSDDMA
+917 QRGDDMA
-924 TMNGEDAYSEY
+924 MMNGEDAYSEY

>member
-1 MSAPNFLDFMK
+1 MSIPKFLDFIK

-52 QFYTPQGLGKSVRQV
+52 QFYTPQGLGKNVRQV

-100 YLATPLGKTIDGFAV
+100 FMATPLGKTIDGYAV
-115 NFSKKALERGMT
+115 NFSKKALDRGMT

-142 NVMDLTYSPVPD
+142 NVMDLTYAPVPD

-172 GPKMKGITWDDPD
+172 GPKMQGITWDDPD
-185 KIGDVP
+185 KVGDVP
-191 ADTNTIDSDSTE
+191 VQNNTPDVGTGAGSSEIEVNRDWYNSSDTGLELKSGRDPIRGNYVRLMSGSKEAATFYGYDFDKYPDGTEVSWNMKRGFTNQDLVGASMTKQKKGMYDQYTFKKGAQIILVVDVDTSGNTLDVD
-203 GVKVPS
+203 VPS
-209 NGKVITK
+209 PVDDSNGWKLTSGGDQPMMIWSGREKGRLVTANIAPHYNEPGVYVGAYMNEKPARGPSPDFITRQLK
-216 TNSAFTIRWDMGFPP
+216 LPQIPVKMLNSFT
-231 SGPYA
+231 
-236 GAVLETT
+236 T
-243 VLRVRENDYVIST
+243 
-256 IASTKNKTLN
+256 ASTKFWRDNK
-266 DLKSYD
+266 
-272 YKGDINSLLKEEG
+272 
-285 ERYSLANNQLSTL
+285 
-298 TSISYNPNKL
+298 
-308 GYDLVSVGSLGEVRF
+308 
-323 NGQDIGLPS
+323 
-332 NRQVVINAVAKMND
+332 
-346 EYEKTGAV
+346 
-354 DQSNNSKK
+354 
-362 SGWYNEVAD
+362 
-371 GGNPTISWYNAQGAY
+371 
-386 NGGIGL
+386 
-392 RFSPIY
+392 
-398 GVYSGSSVAV
+398 
-408 NFKEIEGKDVD
+408 
-419 ALAKKL
+419 
-425 KLPPIPKQVS
+425 
-435 SKFVASAEAW
+435 
-445 WKQKNIVPPNTAS
+445 PNT
-458 QGNIEM
+458 QTTLDE

-478 GYIARLLGVIDTYAP
+478 GYIARLLGIIDTYAP

-523 FWGVDKGNLA
+523 FWGVDKGKLA

-571 NGEVEVRSVP
+571 NGEVEVRAVP

-621 KAVELDLMRNFPR
+621 KAVELDLMREFPR

-640 YDWYS
+640 YDWYG
-645 KTEMVVKASDGKTIF
+645 KTELVVKASDGKTIF
-660 GSINTNASNKDAVIT
+660 GSINTNASDKDAVIT
-675 ANLKEPSNGTFFGET
+675 ANLKAPSNGTFFGET

-733 EGHHQHSSS
+733 EGHHQHSNS

-753 QKVLD
+753 QSVLN
-758 EYSDRLKIVDQ
+758 EYSDRLKIINQ

-812 VINALARAQSNAE
+812 VINALAKAQSNAE
-825 KTKGDLAGYA
+825 KTKGDLANYA

-843 KGRDLDWQVY
+843 QARDLDWRVY

-882 AQVYSGNRYLED
+882 AQVYRGNRYLED

-917 QRSDDMA
+917 QRGDDMA
-924 TMNGEDAYSEY
+924 MMNDGDAYSEY
-935 EQSIGG
+935 EQTIGG

>member
-1 MSAPNFLDFMK
+1 MSIPNFLDFIK

-52 QFYTPQGLGKSVRQV
+52 QFYTPQGLGKNVRQV

-100 YLATPLGKTIDGFAV
+100 FMATPLGKTIDGYAV
-115 NFSKKALERGMT
+115 NFSKKALDRGMT

-142 NVMDLTYSPVPD
+142 NVMDLTYAPVPD

-172 GPKMKGITWDDPD
+172 GPKMQGITWDDPD
-185 KIGDVP
+185 KVGDVP
-191 ADTNTIDSDSTE
+191 D
-203 GVKVPS
+203 
-209 NGKVITK
+209 
-216 TNSAFTIRWDMGFPP
+216 
-231 SGPYA
+231 
-236 GAVLETT
+236 
-243 VLRVRENDYVIST
+243 
-256 IASTKNKTLN
+256 
-266 DLKSYD
+266 
-272 YKGDINSLLKEEG
+272 
-285 ERYSLANNQLSTL
+285 Q
-298 TSISYNPNKL
+298 
-308 GYDLVSVGSLGEVRF
+308 
-323 NGQDIGLPS
+323 
-332 NRQVVINAVAKMND
+332 AK
-346 EYEKTGAV
+346 
-354 DQSNNSKK
+354 
-362 SGWYNEVAD
+362 
-371 GGNPTISWYNAQGAY
+371 
-386 NGGIGL
+386 
-392 RFSPIY
+392 
-398 GVYSGSSVAV
+398 
-408 NFKEIEGKDVD
+408 VD
-419 ALAKKL
+419 AAL
-425 KLPPIPKQVS
+425 
-435 SKFVASAEAW
+435 
-445 WKQKNIVPPNTAS
+445 
-458 QGNIEM
+458 QGNIDM
-464 IPTTDMGQEGLRDG
+464 IPTIDMGQEGLRDG
-478 GYIARLLGVIDTYAP
+478 GYIARLLGIIDTYAP

-571 NGEVEVRSVP
+571 NGEVEVRAVP
-581 INGAPYPIL
+581 VNGAPYPIL

-621 KAVELDLMRNFPR
+621 KAVELDLMREFPR

-640 YDWYS
+640 YDWYG
-645 KTEMVVKASDGKTIF
+645 KTELVVKASDGKTIF
-660 GSINTNASNKDAVIT
+660 GSINTNASDKDAVIT
-675 ANLKEPSNGTFFGET
+675 ANLKAPSNGTFFGET

-753 QKVLD
+753 QSVLN
-758 EYSDRLKIVDQ
+758 EYSDRLKIINQ

-812 VINALARAQSNAE
+812 VINALAKAQSNAE
-825 KTKGDLAGYA
+825 KTKGDLANYA

-843 KGRDLDWQVY
+843 QGRDLDWRVY

-872 TRVGAMKEFS
+872 THVGAMKEFS
-882 AQVYSGNRYLED
+882 AQVYRGNRYLED

-924 TMNGEDAYSEY
+924 MMNGEDAYSEY

>member
-1 MSAPNFLDFMK
+1 MSIPKFLDFIK

-52 QFYTPQGLGKSVRQV
+52 QFYTPQGLGKNVRQV

-100 YLATPLGKTIDGFAV
+100 FMATPLGKTIDGYAV
-115 NFSKKALERGMT
+115 NFSKKALDRGMT

-142 NVMDLTYSPVPD
+142 NVMDLTYAPVPD

-172 GPKMKGITWDDPD
+172 GPKMQGITWDDPD
-185 KIGDVP
+185 KVGDVP
-191 ADTNTIDSDSTE
+191 VQNNTPEVD
-203 GVKVPS
+203 VPS
-209 NGKVITK
+209 PVDDSNGWKLTSGGDQPMMIWSGREKGRLVTANIAPHYNEPGVYVGAYMNEKPARGPSPDFITRQLK
-216 TNSAFTIRWDMGFPP
+216 LPQIPVKMLNSFT
-231 SGPYA
+231 
-236 GAVLETT
+236 T
-243 VLRVRENDYVIST
+243 
-256 IASTKNKTLN
+256 ASTKFWRDNK
-266 DLKSYD
+266 
-272 YKGDINSLLKEEG
+272 
-285 ERYSLANNQLSTL
+285 
-298 TSISYNPNKL
+298 
-308 GYDLVSVGSLGEVRF
+308 
-323 NGQDIGLPS
+323 
-332 NRQVVINAVAKMND
+332 
-346 EYEKTGAV
+346 
-354 DQSNNSKK
+354 
-362 SGWYNEVAD
+362 
-371 GGNPTISWYNAQGAY
+371 
-386 NGGIGL
+386 
-392 RFSPIY
+392 
-398 GVYSGSSVAV
+398 
-408 NFKEIEGKDVD
+408 
-419 ALAKKL
+419 
-425 KLPPIPKQVS
+425 
-435 SKFVASAEAW
+435 
-445 WKQKNIVPPNTAS
+445 PNT
-458 QGNIEM
+458 QTTLDE

-478 GYIARLLGVIDTYAP
+478 GYIARLLGIIDTYAP

-571 NGEVEVRSVP
+571 NGEVEVRAVP

-590 KVSRSQGY
+590 KVSRSHGY

-621 KAVELDLMRNFPR
+621 KAVELDLMREFPR

-640 YDWYS
+640 YDWYG
-645 KTEMVVKASDGKTIF
+645 KTELVVKASDGKTIF
-660 GSINTNASNKDAVIT
+660 GSINTNASDKDAVIT
-675 ANLKEPSNGTFFGET
+675 ANLKAPSNGTFFGET

-753 QKVLD
+753 QSVLN
-758 EYSDRLKIVDQ
+758 EYSDRLKIINQ

-800 GQSLTQSQNRQA
+800 GQSLTQSQNRQV
-812 VINALARAQSNAE
+812 VINALAKAQSNAE
-825 KTKGDLAGYA
+825 KTKGDLANYA

-843 KGRDLDWQVY
+843 QGRDLDWRVY

-872 TRVGAMKEFS
+872 THVGAMKEFS
-882 AQVYSGNRYLED
+882 AQVYRGNRYLED

-924 TMNGEDAYSEY
+924 MMNGEDAYSEY

>member
-1 MSAPNFLDFMK
+1 MSIPNFLDFMK

-52 QFYTPQGLGKSVRQV
+52 QFYTPQGLGKNVRQV

-100 YLATPLGKTIDGFAV
+100 FMATPLGKTIDGYAV
-115 NFSKKALERGMT
+115 NFSKKALDRGMT

-142 NVMDLTYSPVPD
+142 NVMDLTYAPVPD

-172 GPKMKGITWDDPD
+172 GPKMQGITWDDPD
-185 KIGDVP
+185 KVGDVP
-191 ADTNTIDSDSTE
+191 DQAKAD
-203 GVKVPS
+203 
-209 NGKVITK
+209 
-216 TNSAFTIRWDMGFPP
+216 A
-231 SGPYA
+231 
-236 GAVLETT
+236 
-243 VLRVRENDYVIST
+243 
-256 IASTKNKTLN
+256 
-266 DLKSYD
+266 
-272 YKGDINSLLKEEG
+272 
-285 ERYSLANNQLSTL
+285 
-298 TSISYNPNKL
+298 
-308 GYDLVSVGSLGEVRF
+308 
-323 NGQDIGLPS
+323 
-332 NRQVVINAVAKMND
+332 
-346 EYEKTGAV
+346 
-354 DQSNNSKK
+354 
-362 SGWYNEVAD
+362 
-371 GGNPTISWYNAQGAY
+371 
-386 NGGIGL
+386 
-392 RFSPIY
+392 
-398 GVYSGSSVAV
+398 
-408 NFKEIEGKDVD
+408 
-419 ALAKKL
+419 AL
-425 KLPPIPKQVS
+425 
-435 SKFVASAEAW
+435 
-445 WKQKNIVPPNTAS
+445 
-458 QGNIEM
+458 QGNIDM

-478 GYIARLLGVIDTYAP
+478 GYIARLLGIIDTYAP

-571 NGEVEVRSVP
+571 NGEVEVRAVP

-621 KAVELDLMRNFPR
+621 KAVELDLMREFPR

-640 YDWYS
+640 YDWYG
-645 KTEMVVKASDGKTIF
+645 KTELVVKASDGKTIF
-660 GSINTNASNKDAVIT
+660 GSINTNASDKDAVIT
-675 ANLKEPSNGTFFGET
+675 ANLKAPSNGTFFGET

-733 EGHHQHSSS
+733 EGHHQHSNS

-753 QKVLD
+753 QSVLN
-758 EYSDRLKIVDQ
+758 EYSDRLKIINQ

-812 VINALARAQSNAE
+812 VINALAKAQSNAE
-825 KTKGDLAGYA
+825 KTKGDLANYA

-843 KGRDLDWQVY
+843 QGRDLDWRVY

-872 TRVGAMKEFS
+872 THVGAMKEFS
-882 AQVYSGNRYLED
+882 AQVYRGNRYLED

-924 TMNGEDAYSEY
+924 MMNGEDAYSEY

>member
-1 MSAPNFLDFMK
+1 MSIPKFLDFIK

-52 QFYTPQGLGKSVRQV
+52 QFYTPQGLGKNVRQV

-100 YLATPLGKTIDGFAV
+100 FMATPLGKTIDGYAV
-115 NFSKKALERGMT
+115 NFSKKALDRGMT

-142 NVMDLTYSPVPD
+142 NVMDLTYAPVPD

-172 GPKMKGITWDDPD
+172 GPKMQGITWDDPD
-185 KIGDVP
+185 KVGDVP
-191 ADTNTIDSDSTE
+191 VQNNTPEVD
-203 GVKVPS
+203 VPS
-209 NGKVITK
+209 PVDDSNGWKLTSGGDQPMMIWSGREKGRLVTANIAPHYNEPGVYVGAYMNEKPARGPSPDFITRQLK
-216 TNSAFTIRWDMGFPP
+216 LPQIPVKMLNSFT
-231 SGPYA
+231 
-236 GAVLETT
+236 T
-243 VLRVRENDYVIST
+243 
-256 IASTKNKTLN
+256 ASTKFWRDNK
-266 DLKSYD
+266 
-272 YKGDINSLLKEEG
+272 
-285 ERYSLANNQLSTL
+285 
-298 TSISYNPNKL
+298 
-308 GYDLVSVGSLGEVRF
+308 
-323 NGQDIGLPS
+323 
-332 NRQVVINAVAKMND
+332 
-346 EYEKTGAV
+346 
-354 DQSNNSKK
+354 
-362 SGWYNEVAD
+362 
-371 GGNPTISWYNAQGAY
+371 
-386 NGGIGL
+386 
-392 RFSPIY
+392 
-398 GVYSGSSVAV
+398 
-408 NFKEIEGKDVD
+408 
-419 ALAKKL
+419 
-425 KLPPIPKQVS
+425 
-435 SKFVASAEAW
+435 
-445 WKQKNIVPPNTAS
+445 PNT
-458 QGNIEM
+458 QTTLDE
-464 IPTTDMGQEGLRDG
+464 IPTTDMGQEGLRDS
-478 GYIARLLGVIDTYAP
+478 GYIARLLGIIDTYAP

-515 GGLVIEVH
+515 GGLNIEVH
-523 FWGVDKGNLA
+523 FWGVDKGKLA

-571 NGEVEVRSVP
+571 NGEVEVRAVP

-621 KAVELDLMRNFPR
+621 KAVELDLMREFPR

-640 YDWYS
+640 YDWYG
-645 KTEMVVKASDGKTIF
+645 KTELVVKASDGKTIF
-660 GSINTNASNKDAVIT
+660 GSINTNASDKDAVIT
-675 ANLKEPSNGTFFGET
+675 ANLKAPSNGTFFGET

-753 QKVLD
+753 QSVLN
-758 EYSDRLKIVDQ
+758 EYSDRLKIINQ

-812 VINALARAQSNAE
+812 VINALAKAQSNAE
-825 KTKGDLAGYA
+825 KTKGDLANYA

-843 KGRDLDWQVY
+843 QGRDLDWRVY

-882 AQVYSGNRYLED
+882 AQVYRGNRYLED

-917 QRSDDMA
+917 QRGDDMA
-924 TMNGEDAYSEY
+924 MMNDGDAYSEY
-935 EQSIGG
+935 EQTIGG

>member
-1 MSAPNFLDFMK
+1 MSIPKFLDFMK

-52 QFYTPQGLGKSVRQV
+52 QFYTPQGLGKNVRQV

-100 YLATPLGKTIDGFAV
+100 FMATPLGKTIDGYAV
-115 NFSKKALERGMT
+115 NFSKKALDRGMT

-142 NVMDLTYSPVPD
+142 NVMDLTYAPVPD

-172 GPKMKGITWDDPD
+172 GPKMQGITWDDPD
-185 KIGDVP
+185 KVGDVP
-191 ADTNTIDSDSTE
+191 VQNNTPEVD
-203 GVKVPS
+203 VPS
-209 NGKVITK
+209 PVDDSNGWKLTSGGDQPMMIWSGREKGRLVTANIAPHYNEPGVYVGAYMNEKPARGPSPDFITRQLK
-216 TNSAFTIRWDMGFPP
+216 LPQIPVKMLNSFT
-231 SGPYA
+231 
-236 GAVLETT
+236 T
-243 VLRVRENDYVIST
+243 
-256 IASTKNKTLN
+256 ASTKFWRDNK
-266 DLKSYD
+266 
-272 YKGDINSLLKEEG
+272 
-285 ERYSLANNQLSTL
+285 
-298 TSISYNPNKL
+298 
-308 GYDLVSVGSLGEVRF
+308 
-323 NGQDIGLPS
+323 
-332 NRQVVINAVAKMND
+332 
-346 EYEKTGAV
+346 
-354 DQSNNSKK
+354 
-362 SGWYNEVAD
+362 
-371 GGNPTISWYNAQGAY
+371 
-386 NGGIGL
+386 
-392 RFSPIY
+392 
-398 GVYSGSSVAV
+398 
-408 NFKEIEGKDVD
+408 
-419 ALAKKL
+419 
-425 KLPPIPKQVS
+425 
-435 SKFVASAEAW
+435 
-445 WKQKNIVPPNTAS
+445 PNT
-458 QGNIEM
+458 QTTLDE

-478 GYIARLLGVIDTYAP
+478 GYIARLLGIIDTYAP

-533 VEVSSE
+533 VEVYSE

-571 NGEVEVRSVP
+571 NGEVEVRAVP

-621 KAVELDLMRNFPR
+621 KAVELDLMREFPR

-640 YDWYS
+640 YDWYG
-645 KTEMVVKASDGKTIF
+645 KTELVVKASDGKTIF
-660 GSINTNASNKDAVIT
+660 GSINTNASDKDAVIT
-675 ANLKEPSNGTFFGET
+675 ANLKAPSNGTFFGET

-753 QKVLD
+753 QSVLN
-758 EYSDRLKIVDQ
+758 EYSDRLKIINQ

-800 GQSLTQSQNRQA
+800 GQSLTQSQNRQV
-812 VINALARAQSNAE
+812 VINALAKAQSNAE
-825 KTKGDLAGYA
+825 KTKGDLANYA

-843 KGRDLDWQVY
+843 QGRDLDWRVY

-872 TRVGAMKEFS
+872 THVGAMKEFS
-882 AQVYSGNRYLED
+882 AQVYRGNRYLED

-924 TMNGEDAYSEY
+924 MMNGEDAYSEY